1 MGTIQLIQITKEEL
15 QNAIVQGVKQEIEVL
30 KEFYQPIIP
39 TEFLAIKDVC
49 TMLNVT
55 KSTVWN
61 WTREGV
67 LVSYKLSGRTYYKR
81 SEIETAIV
89 RIDKVSV
96 NL

>member
-1 MGTIQLIQITKEEL
+1 MATIQLIQITKEEL
-15 QNAIVQGVKQEIEVL
+15 QNAIILGVKQEIEVL
-30 KEFYQPIIP
+30 KEFYQPITP
-39 TEFLAIKDVC
+39 TEYLAIKDVC

-61 WTREGV
+61 WTREGI
-67 LVSYKLSGRTYYKR
+67 LISYKLSGRTYYKR
-81 SEIETAIV
+81 SQIETAIV